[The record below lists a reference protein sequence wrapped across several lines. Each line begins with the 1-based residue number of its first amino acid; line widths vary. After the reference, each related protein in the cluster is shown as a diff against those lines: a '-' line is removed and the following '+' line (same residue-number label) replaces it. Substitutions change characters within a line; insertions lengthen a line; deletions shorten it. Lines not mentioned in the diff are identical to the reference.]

1 MDDAQW
7 HDPVSLNALSY
18 ACQRGFF
25 TQHGLLVV
33 AYRPEEETPVLQQF
47 IAATTPGL
55 PGRRIRLE
63 PFSAEEVGQL
73 IQRMLGQTP
82 SIDVINR
89 LMRET
94 GGNPLF
100 LQESLYLQ
108 LNQAPLDIDQLG
120 ENLPLSGNLQ
130 NVARERLQRLSPTS
144 RQVAGVAAVIGN
156 VFMPELLEIAGNLP
170 AEQVVQALEELEEAR
185 LIQLTKSAIHRLVY
199 TFVYS
204 KIQQAI
210 LLEMGSARQRML
222 HLRVAHALEKAHEPQ
237 PGTMST
243 SLAEHY
249 ESAGEYHA
257 ALLHW
262 LNAGKYAAS
271 LYSPAQAHTAFSN
284 AERLLQQLD
293 PAVPEST
300 AYQLYSSWNKMAV
313 ASANPGLLREI
324 NTRLLES
331 GEKQLSPLLS
341 GTALNGLALAALIT
355 EDLDKALQYCD
366 RAGFYLEQTGHVYE
380 QIELNNRRGECL
392 LLLDRFQDG
401 INSFEKSISL
411 SNNQTDP
418 NLLLLRARAEFS
430 ISQAYYGMGWPER
443 TRDMAQRSLRTSLQA
458 QYPSGAMEAHLMLV
472 IAEYYLGNMDEALDH
487 ARQGSKL
494 AEALQSMQNIAFF
507 NLTRARSE
515 LAQGLLKDSWEH
527 SRVAEAIGMKEDL
540 RRVLSWAASQ
550 RGQTLRFLRQYSPA
564 NQAYQ
569 AGVDLSVFSYDRL
582 EAQFRLGLGLASEGN
597 IEDGLAMLRTTMEKA
612 RQLQLDLVSLLA
624 ETSILLIQV
633 HTGLVEEARQGLPGL
648 IERARERHI
657 AEVDTGAVYIQAL
670 LASADGKEGE
680 AKGHAARVVELGRQ
694 YHILW
699 WELLGWIHLARLG
712 EVSAADRTRINHLIG
727 VVSEQG
733 KQVPEL
739 AGFVRSYIQWVN
751 GELGYT

>member
-1 MDDAQW
+1 
-7 HDPVSLNALSY
+7 
-18 ACQRGFF
+18 
-25 TQHGLLVV
+25 
-33 AYRPEEETPVLQQF
+33 
-47 IAATTPGL
+47 
-55 PGRRIRLE
+55 
-63 PFSAEEVGQL
+63 
-73 IQRMLGQTP
+73 
-82 SIDVINR
+82 
-89 LMRET
+89 
-94 GGNPLF
+94 
-100 LQESLYLQ
+100 
-108 LNQAPLDIDQLG
+108 
-120 ENLPLSGNLQ
+120 
-130 NVARERLQRLSPTS
+130 
-144 RQVAGVAAVIGN
+144 
-156 VFMPELLEIAGNLP
+156 
-170 AEQVVQALEELEEAR
+170 
-185 LIQLTKSAIHRLVY
+185 
-199 TFVYS
+199 
-204 KIQQAI
+204 
-210 LLEMGSARQRML
+210 
-222 HLRVAHALEKAHEPQ
+222 
-237 PGTMST
+237 
-243 SLAEHY
+243 
-249 ESAGEYHA
+249 
-257 ALLHW
+257 
-262 LNAGKYAAS
+262 
-271 LYSPAQAHTAFSN
+271 
-284 AERLLQQLD
+284 
-293 PAVPEST
+293 
-300 AYQLYSSWNKMAV
+300 
-313 ASANPGLLREI
+313 
-324 NTRLLES
+324 
-331 GEKQLSPLLS
+331 
-341 GTALNGLALAALIT
+341 
-355 EDLDKALQYCD
+355 
-366 RAGFYLEQTGHVYE
+366 
-380 QIELNNRRGECL
+380 
-392 LLLDRFQDG
+392 
-401 INSFEKSISL
+401 
-411 SNNQTDP
+411 
-418 NLLLLRARAEFS
+418 
-430 ISQAYYGMGWPER
+430 MGWPER

-458 QYPSGAMEAHLMLV
+458 QHPGGAMEAHLMLV

-550 RGQTLRFLRQYSPA
+550 RGQTPRFLRQYSPA

-633 HTGLVEEARQGLPGL
+633 HTGLVEDVRKGLPGL

-657 AEVDTGAVYIQAL
+657 AEVDTSTVYIQAL

-739 AGFVRSYIQWVN
+739 AGFVRSYIHWVN